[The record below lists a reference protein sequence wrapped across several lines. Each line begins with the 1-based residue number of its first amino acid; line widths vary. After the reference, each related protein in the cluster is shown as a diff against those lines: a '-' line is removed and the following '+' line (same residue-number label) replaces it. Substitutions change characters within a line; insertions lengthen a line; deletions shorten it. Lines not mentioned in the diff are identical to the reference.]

1 MGHTLVHLPTTDSGD
16 MEIPASISVTVNW
29 CTFWILDGC
38 QAGVHAFINSDIR
51 AQSKL
56 CVIYREHH
64 QRATDTTDIAGSL
77 TVW

>member
-1 MGHTLVHLPTTDSGD
+1 MYIPMGHTLVHLPTTDSGD

-56 CVIYREHH
+56 NKI
-64 QRATDTTDIAGSL
+64 DIAGSSL
-77 TVW
+77 TVC

>member
-1 MGHTLVHLPTTDSGD
+1 

-56 CVIYREHH
+56 NKI
-64 QRATDTTDIAGSL
+64 DIAGSSL
-77 TVW
+77 TVC